1 MELSMVTIK
10 IQGKE
15 DIIEAYLRSLGFDG
29 KQLLDIVE
37 TIAEHIDFKSG
48 NGDELVAKLDGV
60 LLKLAAQ
67 TFPNSGFADEQ
78 LLAEFK
84 LCFLLCNAAD
94 SLTVQDFKQLK
105 MPEKL
110 VKTLRECFV
119 LNAPAYDY
127 SEMKPQKLEVL
138 GAEKEIK
145 K

>member
-1 MELSMVTIK
+1 MVTIK

-15 DIIEAYLRSLGFDG
+15 DIIEAYLRSLGFGG

-84 LCFLLCNAAD
+84 LCFYCAMLPI
-94 SLTVQDFKQLK
+94 V
-105 MPEKL
+105 
-110 VKTLRECFV
+110 
-119 LNAPAYDY
+119 
-127 SEMKPQKLEVL
+127 
-138 GAEKEIK
+138 
-145 K
+145 